1 MNQEKQE
8 CRKSQK
14 RIWNPENQELSF
26 GIALL
31 SWPHGFQI
39 ACLFPFPALPVFMIK
54 FISL

>member
-1 MNQEKQE
+1 MNQKTGMQE
-8 CRKSQK
+8 QSEENLESRK
-14 RIWNPENQELSF
+14 PGTSF

-39 ACLFPFPALPVFMIK
+39 ACLCPFPTLPVFMIK